1 MARVASGREF
11 LEEAKAGLAKAKTVN
26 QLRQAQAVVLP
37 LELGLSLEQTAQML
51 GVSEGWACQLRTRF
65 IRNGGRLDED
75 GPGRG
80 GRRRANLSR
89 EEEAAFLAPFL
100 EQAKAGGILVV
111 GEIKQA
117 LDQRLGRKTALA
129 SVYNLLHRHG
139 WRKLAP
145 DQRHPK
151 SDPTAQ
157 EDWKKTPR
165 SPRRIRPAAA
175 GGRSHPAHVPGRGAV
190 WPDR

>member
-1 MARVASGREF
+1 MARTASGREF
-11 LEEAKAGLAKAKTVN
+11 LEEAKACLANAKTAS

-37 LELGLSLEQTAQML
+37 LELGISMEQTARML

-65 IRNGGRLDED
+65 IRNGGRLDEE

-89 EEEAAFLAPFL
+89 EEETDFLAPFL

-117 LDQRLGRKTALA
+117 LDRRLGRETALA

-145 DQRHPK
+145 DKRHPK
-151 SDPTAQ
+151 SDPAAQ
-157 EDWKKTPR
+157 EDWKKNSPKR
-165 SPRRIRPAAA
+165 SPTST
-175 GGRSHPAHVPGRGAV
+175 GSGRGKD
-190 WPDR
+190 PSD

>member
-80 GRRRANLSR
+80 GRRRTTAG
-89 EEEAAFLAPFL
+89 EPLA
-100 EQAKAGGILVV
+100 
-111 GEIKQA
+111 
-117 LDQRLGRKTALA
+117 
-129 SVYNLLHRHG
+129 
-139 WRKLAP
+139 
-145 DQRHPK
+145 
-151 SDPTAQ
+151 
-157 EDWKKTPR
+157 
-165 SPRRIRPAAA
+165 
-175 GGRSHPAHVPGRGAV
+175 
-190 WPDR
+190 

>member
-11 LEEAKAGLAKAKTVN
+11 LEQAKAFLAKAKTVN

-117 LDQRLGRKTALA
+117 LDRRLGRETALA

-145 DQRHPK
+145 DKRHPK

-157 EDWKKTPR
+157 EDWKKN
-165 SPRRIRPAAA
+165 SPKSSPNST
-175 GGRSHPAHVPGRGAV
+175 GSGRGKV
-190 WPDR
+190 PSG

>member
-1 MARVASGREF
+1 MARAASGREF
-11 LEEAKAGLAKAKTVN
+11 LEEAKACLAKARTVN
-26 QLRQAQAVVLP
+26 
-37 LELGLSLEQTAQML
+37 
-51 GVSEGWACQLRTRF
+51 QLRTRF
-65 IRNGGRLDED
+65 IHNGGRLDED

-89 EEEAAFLAPFL
+89 EEKAAFLAPFL
-100 EQAKAGGILVV
+100 EQAKAGGVLVV

-117 LDQRLGRKTALA
+117 LDRRLGRETALA

-145 DQRHPK
+145 DKRHPK

-157 EDWKKTPR
+157 EDWKKNSPTP
-165 SPRRIRPAAA
+165 SPNSTGSGLAGSPMSAAA
-175 GGRSHPAHVPGRGAV
+175 GVPSPSGRFARR
-190 WPDR
+190 W